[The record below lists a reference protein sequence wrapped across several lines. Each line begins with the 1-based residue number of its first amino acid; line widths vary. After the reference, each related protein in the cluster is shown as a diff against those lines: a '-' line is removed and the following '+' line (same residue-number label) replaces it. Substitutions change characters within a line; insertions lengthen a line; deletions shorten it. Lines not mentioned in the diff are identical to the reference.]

1 MSVMS
6 HSGCKL
12 INKRSLKGGSRHVLS
27 SPFCN
32 YVYFTFVSIHFQVSV
47 ASKNTSLFMLCPST
61 LNQITLN
68 DPWTIFQLLT
78 KTLDERTA
86 EKKR

>member
-6 HSGCKL
+6 QSRCNL
-12 INKRSLKGGSRHVLS
+12 INKRSVKGGSRHVLS

-47 ASKNTSLFMLCPST
+47 TSKNTSLFMLCPST
-61 LNQITLN
+61 LNQTTLN

-78 KTLDERTA
+78 KTIDERTA

>member
-61 LNQITLN
+61 LNQIT
-68 DPWTIFQLLT
+68 
-78 KTLDERTA
+78 
-86 EKKR
+86 